1 MSDRMRVALLVLSL
15 LALPASP
22 SRGQQPASRAGSATE
37 RTLIRLENEWTRG
50 LVQRDTALFQRLLAP
65 RFVYTEDAQ
74 VMTRDEVIRG
84 VVGTD
89 RVRSAGNEDMTVHDY
104 GNTAV
109 VTGILVVRG
118 TGRRGAFSRRYR
130 YTDTWHRIDGA
141 WRVIAAQ
148 DYLMPK

>member
-1 MSDRMRVALLVLSL
+1 MRITLLFVSA
-15 LALPASP
+15 LALGASP
-22 SRGQQPASRAGSATE
+22 AQAQQATSRTAPSTE
-37 RTLIRLENEWTRG
+37 RALIRLENEWTRG

-74 VMTRDEVIRG
+74 VMTRDEVIRS

-89 RVRSAGNEDMTVHDY
+89 RVRAASNEDMTVYDY

-118 TGRRGAFSRRYR
+118 SGRNGPFVRRYR
-130 YTDTWHRIDGA
+130 YTDTWHRIDGT

-148 DYLMPK
+148 DYLIPR

>member
-1 MSDRMRVALLVLSL
+1 MRVTLMLLSA
-15 LALPASP
+15 LALGTSSVRA
-22 SRGQQPASRAGSATE
+22 QQAASRTGSATE

-74 VMTRDEVIRG
+74 VMTRDEVIRS
-84 VVGTD
+84 VVGSD
-89 RVRSAGNEDMTVHDY
+89 RVRAASNEDMTVYDY

-118 TGRRGAFSRRYR
+118 TGRNGPFLRRYR

-148 DYLMPK
+148 DYTIRR

>member
-1 MSDRMRVALLVLSL
+1 MRNTLSL
-15 LALPASP
+15 LVAFALVASP
-22 SRGQQPASRAGSATE
+22 ARGQQPRARATSPTE

-50 LVQRDTALFQRLLAP
+50 LVQRDTAIFQRLLAP

-74 VMTRDEVIRG
+74 VMTRDEVIRS
-84 VVGTD
+84 VVGPD
-89 RVRSAGNEDMTVHDY
+89 RVRAASNEDMTVYDY

-118 TGRRGAFSRRYR
+118 TGKNGPFSRRFR
-130 YTDTWHRIDGA
+130 YTDTWHRIDGS

-148 DYLMPK
+148 DYLIPR

>member
-1 MSDRMRVALLVLSL
+1 MRATLVLLSTL
-15 LALPASP
+15 VLGASP
-22 SRGQQPASRAGSATE
+22 ARGQQSASRASSTQ
-37 RTLIRLENEWTRG
+37 RTLLRLENEWTRG

-89 RVRSAGNEDMTVHDY
+89 RVRSASNEDMMVHDY

-118 TGRRGAFSRRYR
+118 TGRNGPFSRRYR
-130 YTDTWHRIDGA
+130 YTDTWHRIDGS

-148 DYLMPK
+148 DYLIPK

>member
-1 MSDRMRVALLVLSL
+1 MRVTLVLLSTL
-15 LALPASP
+15 VIGASP
-22 SRGQQPASRAGSATE
+22 SGAQRATSRTTSATE
-37 RTLIRLENEWTRG
+37 RTLVRLENEWTRG

-89 RVRSAGNEDMTVHDY
+89 RVRAAGNEDMTVYDY
-104 GNTAV
+104 GTTAV
-109 VTGILVVRG
+109 VTGILIVRG
-118 TGRRGAFSRRYR
+118 TGKSGPFSRRYR
-130 YTDTWHRIDGA
+130 YTDTWHRIDGT

>member
-1 MSDRMRVALLVLSL
+1 MRVTLILLSALSL
-15 LALPASP
+15 GASP
-22 SRGQQPASRAGSATE
+22 AGAQQPAARTASATE

-74 VMTRDEVIRG
+74 VMTRDDVIRS
-84 VVGTD
+84 VVGSD
-89 RVRSAGNEDMTVHDY
+89 RVRSAGNEDMMVYDY

-109 VTGILVVRG
+109 VTGILIVRG
-118 TGRRGAFSRRYR
+118 TGRSGAFSRRYR

-148 DYLMPK
+148 DYLIPR

>member
-1 MSDRMRVALLVLSL
+1 MRVTLLFLSVLVIG
-15 LALPASP
+15 ASP
-22 SRGQQPASRAGSATE
+22 SGAQRAAPRATSATE

-84 VVGTD
+84 VVGAD
-89 RVRSAGNEDMTVHDY
+89 RVRSAGNENMTVYDY

-109 VTGILVVRG
+109 VTGILIVRG
-118 TGRRGAFSRRYR
+118 AGKSGPFSRRYR
-130 YTDTWHRIDGA
+130 YTDTWHRIDGT

>member
-1 MSDRMRVALLVLSL
+1 MRATLILLSTLVLG
-15 LALPASP
+15 ASP
-22 SRGQQPASRAGSATE
+22 ARGQQSASRAASSTQ
-37 RTLIRLENEWTRG
+37 RTLLRLENEWTRG

-89 RVRSAGNEDMTVHDY
+89 RVRSASNEDMTVHDY

-118 TGRRGAFSRRYR
+118 TGRNGPFSRRYR
-130 YTDTWHRIDGA
+130 YTDTWHRIDGS

-148 DYLMPK
+148 DYLIPK

>member
-1 MSDRMRVALLVLSL
+1 MRVTLLLLSA
-15 LALPASP
+15 LALGASP
-22 SRGQQPASRAGSATE
+22 ARGQQTASRAGSTTE

-74 VMTRDEVIRG
+74 VMTRDDVIRG
-84 VVGTD
+84 VIGPE
-89 RVRSAGNEDMTVHDY
+89 RVRSASNEDMTVHDY

-109 VTGILVVRG
+109 VTGILNVRG
-118 TGRRGAFSRRYR
+118 TSRNGPFSRRYR
-130 YTDTWHRIDGA
+130 YTDTWHRLDGA

-148 DYLMPK
+148 DHLMK

>member
-1 MSDRMRVALLVLSL
+1 MRVPLLLLSAFALV
-15 LALPASP
+15 ASP
-22 SRGQQPASRAGSATE
+22 AHGQQSRSRGGSATE

-84 VVGTD
+84 VVGPD
-89 RVRSAGNEDMTVHDY
+89 RVRSAANEDMTVYDY

-109 VTGILVVRG
+109 VTGILIVRG
-118 TGRRGAFSRRYR
+118 TGRNGAFSRRYR
-130 YTDTWHRIDGA
+130 YTDTWHRIDGT

-148 DYLMPK
+148 DYLIPR

>member
-1 MSDRMRVALLVLSL
+1 MRATLLLLSTLALG
-15 LALPASP
+15 ALPA
-22 SRGQQPASRAGSATE
+22 RAQQPASRTRSVTE

-50 LVQRDTALFQRLLAP
+50 LVQRDTAIFQRLLAP

-74 VMTRDEVIRG
+74 VMSRDEVIRG
-84 VVGTD
+84 VVGPD
-89 RVRSAGNEDMTVHDY
+89 RVSAASNENMTVYDY

-118 TGRRGAFSRRYR
+118 TGRDGPFTRRYR
-130 YTDTWHRIDGA
+130 YTDTWHRIGGA

>member
-1 MSDRMRVALLVLSL
+1 MRVTLLAPLL
-15 LALPASP
+15 LALVVPPAH
-22 SRGQQPASRAGSATE
+22 GQRPARTASATE

-74 VMTRDEVIRG
+74 VMTRDDVIRS

-89 RVRSAGNEDMTVHDY
+89 RVRAASNEDMTVYDY

-118 TGRRGAFSRRYR
+118 TGRGGAFSRRYR
-130 YTDTWHRIDGA
+130 YTDTWHRLDGT

-148 DYLMPK
+148 DYLMPR